1 MIDGTVKPIGQVGAR
16 LSRAQDV
23 VGYVAVP
30 GYSPATVGRAVFLY
44 IAAYVENS
52 LFCRDEVAVLRG
64 GSRQV
69 DGYVVVRDPFI
80 APLRARRVGIPGAT
94 QP

>member
-1 MIDGTVKPIGQVGAR
+1 MANADRPEHDRESLPLGDRRVELGQSAEQRVRAR

-30 GYSPATVGRAVFLY
+30 GYGPPDSRPDCILY

-52 LFCRDEVAVLRG
+52 LFCRVEEWTG
-64 GSRQV
+64 GQAGS
-69 DGYVVVRDPFI
+69 
-80 APLRARRVGIPGAT
+80 T
-94 QP
+94 S